1 MDLVETWKDT
11 SSEVN
16 MCKRFVRIKYFS
28 FQITDNNRFTLI
40 KYLFLK
46 FEQFEFKSIWLMG
59 TSIESWKHIL
69 SQINNRFVL
78 IWYFKLHKIM
88 HLSNLNKIYA
98 RTSRKD
104 LSSVARQIITK
115 NEFISNW
122 KRNKLFNIFELS
134 ITYLTL

>member
-1 MDLVETWKDT
+1 
-11 SSEVN
+11 
-16 MCKRFVRIKYFS
+16 
-28 FQITDNNRFTLI
+28 
-40 KYLFLK
+40 
-46 FEQFEFKSIWLMG
+46 
-59 TSIESWKHIL
+59 
-69 SQINNRFVL
+69 
-78 IWYFKLHKIM
+78 M